1 MKNLRLTLDFFR
13 PSAMPKAGGYFAAL
27 FLGLGSGMG
36 FIQEFLGHG
45 SSKTTE
51 IYVPIT
57 KKGFEKNNT
66 VLFSHPKK
74 GAKQHTITK

>member
-1 MKNLRLTLDFFR
+1 MKNLLLTPDFFR
-13 PSAMPKAGGYFAAL
+13 VYAMPKAGGYFTTL

-36 FIQEFLGHG
+36 FIQELLGHG

-57 KKGFEKNNT
+57 KKR
-66 VLFSHPKK
+66 
-74 GAKQHTITK
+74 I